1 MADRAFSE
9 PALAALY
16 DLLNPQEERD
26 DFSFY
31 LPIVMAARS
40 VLDVGCGTGALLHSA
55 RLAGHTGRLVGL
67 DPAPGMLEQ
76 ARTRTPA
83 PGARPPVPG
92 GDPVGASAV
101 PDIEWVLGDLR
112 SFRPQGEFELIVM
125 SGHAFQVF
133 LEDEE
138 LRDALA
144 AIASA
149 LTDEGRF
156 AFETR
161 NPPARAW
168 ESWNTTEA
176 YDSEVI
182 SPSGE
187 PVRTAIEVETPVTGD
202 IVSFTYTYSSPAWQ
216 RPERS
221 RSSLRFLGV
230 DALSSRLSE
239 AGLTAERQYGN
250 WDRTPVTGTSPEII
264 TIARRRHTA
273 GSHRHPGSAPA

>member
-16 DLLNPQEERD
+16 DVLHPSEGRA

-31 LPIVMAARS
+31 LPLIMSARS
-40 VLDVGCGTGALLHSA
+40 VLDVGCGTGSLLHSA

-76 ARTRTPA
+76 AR
-83 PGARPPVPG
+83 ARPAVPAESPG
-92 GDPVGASAV
+92 GTSAA

-112 SFRPQGEFELIVM
+112 SFRPQGEFELVVM

-133 LEDEE
+133 LEDKE

-161 NPPARAW
+161 NPPAREW

-176 YDSEVI
+176 DDHAVI
-182 SPSGE
+182 TPSGD
-187 PVRTAIEVETPVTGD
+187 PVHTVIEVETPVTGD
-202 IVSFTYTYSSPAWQ
+202 IVSFTSTYSSPAWQ
-216 RPERS
+216 RPEHS

-230 DALSSRLSE
+230 DTLSSFLSG
-239 AGLTAERQYGN
+239 AGLTADRQYGN
-250 WDRTPVTGTSPEII
+250 WDRTPVTSTSPEII
-264 TIARRRHTA
+264 TIARRRDPA
-273 GSHRHPGSAPA
+273 GSDEARRMP